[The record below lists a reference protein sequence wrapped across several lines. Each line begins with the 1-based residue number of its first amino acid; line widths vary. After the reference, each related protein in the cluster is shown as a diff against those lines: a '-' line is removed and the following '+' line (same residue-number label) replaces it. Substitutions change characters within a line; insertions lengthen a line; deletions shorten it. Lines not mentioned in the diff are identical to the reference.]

1 MLSLVIACLVVPNFA
16 LFMAYGQT
24 GLFYFSKEWRNQV
37 MNQRKQINRI
47 FAFVLV
53 LALTVSAWNGQSLAR
68 AAGSITITLR
78 IEQDNATLLPPVSVT
93 LTEADKNND
102 FGVGLSTGEAATY
115 SPLRAYAKYLSEKGV
130 KKEEMNRYIIAS
142 PSDWGGLYV
151 SGISVKGDGVGSA
164 STENLDD
171 VYWMYC
177 VNNESGSVSMSEYAL
192 KDKDSVV
199 IYGMWSPYPAT
210 EDILYTAFDKGQYMA
225 TANRAEITLTGYGT
239 SYDDPE
245 NPKNFQKPIEGASI
259 IAHPAGN
266 TSESVATLTNK
277 EGKAVIAFPASDKKI
292 TYVLTAAK
300 KDASQTYS
308 VISRPY
314 ATVTVPASAPASPKK
329 PSKVQSVKASVKKT
343 KGGAKKISLSWKK
356 VKTADSYQVYIS
368 KKKTSGYKKMA
379 EVKKTK
385 TVLKRKKGAWYI
397 KVRACRNVSGKK
409 ITGTF
414 SNVKTVKI
422 K

>member
-24 GLFYFSKEWRNQV
+24 GLFYFSTEWRNQV

-102 FGVGLSTGEAATY
+102 FGVGLSTGDAATY

-130 KKEEMNRYIIAS
+130 KKEEMSRYIIAS

-151 SGISVKGDGVGSA
+151 SGISVKGDGVGAA

-177 VNNESGSVSMSEYAL
+177 VNNESGPVMRL
-192 KDKDSVV
+192 R
-199 IYGMWSPYPAT
+199 T
-210 EDILYTAFDKGQYMA
+210 
-225 TANRAEITLTGYGT
+225 
-239 SYDDPE
+239 
-245 NPKNFQKPIEGASI
+245 
-259 IAHPAGN
+259 
-266 TSESVATLTNK
+266 
-277 EGKAVIAFPASDKKI
+277 KI
-292 TYVLTAAK
+292 
-300 KDASQTYS
+300 
-308 VISRPY
+308 
-314 ATVTVPASAPASPKK
+314 
-329 PSKVQSVKASVKKT
+329 PS
-343 KGGAKKISLSWKK
+343 
-356 VKTADSYQVYIS
+356 
-368 KKKTSGYKKMA
+368 
-379 EVKKTK
+379 
-385 TVLKRKKGAWYI
+385 
-397 KVRACRNVSGKK
+397 
-409 ITGTF
+409 
-414 SNVKTVKI
+414 
-422 K
+422 